1 LVHRHFLKPRNVS
14 EDAGRTQKN
23 SIINIMDK
31 YQLTVPHEFEAFHL
45 GIHLTIMHIQ
55 DESEPIFTTTE
66 TKDATIYT
74 IPFDEEDQMYAF
86 DKEIRNGMPFL
97 FKS

>member
-1 LVHRHFLKPRNVS
+1 MFN
-14 EDAGRTQKN
+14 
-23 SIINIMDK
+23 
-31 YQLTVPHEFEAFHL
+31 YQLTVLHEFEAFHL

-55 DESEPIFTTTE
+55 GESEPIFTSTE
-66 TKDATIYT
+66 TKEAMIYS
-74 IPFDEEDQMYAF
+74 IPFEEEDQMYSF

>member
-1 LVHRHFLKPRNVS
+1 MHN
-14 EDAGRTQKN
+14 
-23 SIINIMDK
+23 

-55 DESEPIFTTTE
+55 GGSEPEFTATE
-66 TKDATIYT
+66 TEHATIYS
-74 IPFDEEDQMYAF
+74 IPFEEEDQMYNF
-86 DKEIRNGMPFL
+86 DKELRKGMPFL